1 MNIID
6 YFIKRLSEDDTPL
19 TWKDIDGLELHELL
33 KDSILKKIEPID
45 YPCTDGV
52 LMCVLDTTG
61 RIMILDIG
69 NSAITEDKGE
79 PFYIRGTIPYSFRFI
94 KNKDQWCILF

>member
-1 MNIID
+1 MDIID

-19 TWKDIDGLELHELL
+19 TWKSIDGLELHKLL

-45 YPCTDGV
+45 YPHTDGV
-52 LMCVLDTTG
+52 LMYVLDTTG

-69 NSAITEDKGE
+69 NSTLTEDNSE
-79 PFYIRGTIPYSFRFI
+79 PFYIRGTIPYSFQFI
-94 KNKDQWCILF
+94 KNKDKWCILF